1 MWTLQWSEKN
11 NELLYLACYRELLAG
26 RWFRSS
32 ISAIPAHTPLS
43 HHVQPGFTVWKKK
56 NDLCSLCWLIN
67 FRLTV
72 LIPYH
77 THVGT
82 YAIRFYISHDSSFWG
97 PKSEKEFNSKKCLS
111 AFSGWT
117 NCKFSEDPWVASSHR
132 WPLAVFSLGP
142 LSGEPVI
149 LSWGGAVTIT
159 SILWRLHSANWRNN
173 PCKPHHMIVEPG
185 KSLRSNPPYFTGK
198 ESEVQKHPH
207 SF

>member
-1 MWTLQWSEKN
+1 MNYYTWRVTESS
-11 NELLYLACYRELLAG
+11 LLGGDFEVQFQQYLPTPPSLTTSNPVLL
-26 RWFRSS
+26 FE
-32 ISAIPAHTPLS
+32 
-43 HHVQPGFTVWKKK
+43 KK

-159 SILWRLHSANWRNN
+159 SILWRLHSANWKNN

-198 ESEVQKHPH
+198 ESEVQRHPH